1 MHRQLRR
8 PDALRDGSAVTCGPR
23 AGERQVPD
31 VTRKAIAAV
40 GEADPG
46 QNQGSVG
53 VRIGD
58 FHTSRPEA
66 REMNPAPC
74 KPAARRSPAK
84 KPARTKAPTA
94 DQPPEPM
101 SPTATAAGT
110 PVANTPADP
119 PAPPPE
125 PVALTVLASAP
136 TTPAAIP
143 TPSRSKPRARTCS
156 TPDLSDYGMWIDIV
170 NRMSPSESPGERPE
184 RIWA

>member
-1 MHRQLRR
+1 MHGANFDD
-8 PDALRDGSAVTCGPR
+8 PTPYAMASAVVCGRR
-23 AGERQVPD
+23 AGERPVPD
-31 VTRKAIAAV
+31 VTRKAIIAPV
-40 GEADPG
+40 GEADLG

-53 VRIGD
+53 VHIGD

-101 SPTATAAGT
+101 PPTATAAGT

-125 PVALTVLASAP
+125 PVALTVVASAP
-136 TTPAAIP
+136 TTPAA
-143 TPSRSKPRARTCS
+143 
-156 TPDLSDYGMWIDIV
+156 TPDTVPIEA
-170 NRMSPSESPGERPE
+170 PRPNVLDTGLV
-184 RIWA
+184 RLRHVDRHRQPHVPI